1 MDQRGRLRTLPEP
14 DELEQK
20 PDEEPRSWLRRKAG
34 CGLSQAAGSVWGRK
48 CSQGF
53 GGLWQGDPGAS
64 VMTFTLFQINSE
76 LQVPP
81 TQVFRVP
88 TK

>member
-1 MDQRGRLRTLPEP
+1 MLAETWSPEESQQVHLPPEGMKK
-14 DELEQK
+14 E
-20 PDEEPRSWLRRKAG
+20 A
-34 CGLSQAAGSVWGRK
+34 
-48 CSQGF
+48 
-53 GGLWQGDPGAS
+53 PGKNVIAS
-64 VMTFTLFQINSE
+64 LFLFQINSE